1 MATLKGEKLI
11 HLFTSP
17 MLKHEWPR
25 SQALN
30 RELTGSIIKQSQTQG
45 GERNPSVGGWQ
56 SNQDYHKCAGK
67 RGQVMLNRVAE
78 LVKHAT
84 QQIHATYRH
93 EEDHTEWSIAM
104 WSNVYGPGY
113 YHRNHCHPGSTWSGI
128 YFVDPGNPDPTNT
141 HGGAVALINPNLGAP
156 MSFYRAAIPM
166 RYIIHPEPGL
176 MVVWPSYVLQMVHPY
191 TGRRP
196 RITVSFNVRKDPYP

>member
-1 MATLKGEKLI
+1 MGTLHEEKLV

-17 MLKHEWPR
+17 IIKHEWAR

-30 RELTGSIIKQSQTQG
+30 RELSASIVKHARTTG
-45 GERNPSVGGWQ
+45 GEHNMAIGGWQ
-56 SNQDYHKCAGK
+56 SSKDYHKWAGK
-67 RGQVMLNRVAE
+67 RDRVLLNRIAE
-78 LVKHAT
+78 SIKQAT
-84 QQIHATYRH
+84 QLIHDIYRH

-104 WSNVYGPGY
+104 WSNVYSPGD

-128 YFVDPGNPDPTNT
+128 YFVDPGNPDPNNAQS
-141 HGGAVALINPNLGAP
+141 GAVALINPNLGAP

-176 MVVWPSYVLQMVHPY
+176 MVMWPSYILQMVHPY

-196 RITVSFNVRKDPYP
+196 RITVSFNVHKDPYP